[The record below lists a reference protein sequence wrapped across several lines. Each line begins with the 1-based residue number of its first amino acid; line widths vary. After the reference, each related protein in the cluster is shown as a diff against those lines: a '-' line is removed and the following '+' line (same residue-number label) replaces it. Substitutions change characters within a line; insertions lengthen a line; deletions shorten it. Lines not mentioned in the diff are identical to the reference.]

1 MEYTITSDSKV
12 CGKIKGEKLTES
24 DILSAGGTIE
34 HLLASGHIAPA
45 GAVKVSPAV
54 KETPAVKEVP
64 QVTPQEEDFPV
75 FNSTNNEQGDKE

>member
-12 CGKIKGEKLTES
+12 CGKLKGEKLTEN
-24 DILSAGGTIE
+24 DILSAKGSVE

-45 GAVKVSPAV
+45 GVTKVSPAV
-54 KETPAVKEVP
+54 KEAPKAV
-64 QVTPQEEDFPV
+64 PQEEIPV

>member
-24 DILSAGGTIE
+24 DILSAGGRVE
-34 HLLASGHIAPA
+34 HLLASGHIVPA

-54 KETPAVKEVP
+54 KETPVVKEVP
-64 QVTPQEEDFPV
+64 APEQEEDFPV
-75 FNSTNNEQGDKE
+75 FNSINNEQGEK